1 MANRGLKANTLF
13 NSLNPLTDKAGSKCH
28 ISRMPNL
35 MFIRSGSFALDSPH
49 GKCDV
54 RAGPHSYI
62 FSIFKVNTVYPFK
75 PFKRVPTTQLN
86 TNHTRNPP

>member
-13 NSLNPLTDKAGSKCH
+13 NSLNPLTDKAGSRCH

-49 GKCDV
+49 VKCDV

-62 FSIFKVNTVYPFK
+62 FQFVRLTVYPFK
-75 PFKRVPTTQLN
+75 PFKRMSTTQLN